1 MRIMKIDFV
10 CISSFL
16 QINMTK
22 NQTGGKGHRKAKSL
36 HGGTFRREIIFKEYG
51 QEYALITKMLGNGH
65 CECKCYDDVVRMG
78 NIRGKLRKRVWISVG
93 DVVLCG
99 LRDFQDEKVDIIHKY
114 TPDEV
119 NNLKTMGE
127 IPMEDNEKQEE
138 IIEEDDIPINLDMI

>member
-1 MRIMKIDFV
+1 
-10 CISSFL
+10 
-16 QINMTK
+16 MTK

-65 CECKCYDDVVRMG
+65 CECKCFDDVVRLG

-114 TPDEV
+114 TPEEV
-119 NNLKTMGE
+119 HNLKTMGE
-127 IPMEDNEKQEE
+127 IPNDEQEEEKQEDK
-138 IIEEDDIPINLDMI
+138 IVLDDTTQLINIDMI